1 MSKDEFYRHARFIH
15 SQSLSLPEGSN
26 RQSMFFNLWH
36 WCVRLH
42 KERFGGEFP
51 DLFHKTKDTEQN
63 KK

>member
-1 MSKDEFYRHARFIH
+1 MYHINLAVIKSILASMPKEEFYHHARFIH

-42 KERFGGEFP
+42 KERFGG
-51 DLFHKTKDTEQN
+51 
-63 KK
+63 